1 MTSLLTV
8 LTICLIASVLLQA
21 LATAALAAQVYLWRT
36 DKDTIL
42 PPLPLLFKRDK
53 PSFQYLGR

>member
-42 PPLPLLFKRDK
+42 PLPLLFKRDK